1 MRLHGRIK
9 SLISLRV
16 DGSII
21 GLDKRGMATL
31 YQKKRLCVVT
41 LEPHNT
47 EVVK

>member
-21 GLDKRGMATL
+21 GLDKRGMAAMFKKKIETL
-31 YQKKRLCVVT
+31 CG
-41 LEPHNT
+41 NSGAS
-47 EVVK
+47 

>member
-1 MRLHGRIK
+1 MRHHERIK

-21 GLDKRGMATL
+21 GLDNRGMTALYKKVDCVATL
-31 YQKKRLCVVT
+31 VSDNGK
-41 LEPHNT
+41 